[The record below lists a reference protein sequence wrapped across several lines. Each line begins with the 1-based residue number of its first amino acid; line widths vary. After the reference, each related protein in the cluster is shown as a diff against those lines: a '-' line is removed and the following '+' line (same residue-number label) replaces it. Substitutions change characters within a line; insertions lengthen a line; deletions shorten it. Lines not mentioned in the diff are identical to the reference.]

1 MSSIKVI
8 RRLDVRAVIA
18 TKYRFSFFLSFSFS
32 AGIFREFYIYI
43 YFYVCARVC
52 VCSKRERRK
61 LNLTRRTRMLRESRV
76 SPRERGARGF
86 REIVGTREED
96 SRTDLPAIRLKVVDF
111 KYRVPRDVIVTLRKS
126 GCLIQLN
133 GKRLYFH

>member
-1 MSSIKVI
+1 M
-8 RRLDVRAVIA
+8 
-18 TKYRFSFFLSFSFS
+18 
-32 AGIFREFYIYI
+32 
-43 YFYVCARVC
+43 CARVC